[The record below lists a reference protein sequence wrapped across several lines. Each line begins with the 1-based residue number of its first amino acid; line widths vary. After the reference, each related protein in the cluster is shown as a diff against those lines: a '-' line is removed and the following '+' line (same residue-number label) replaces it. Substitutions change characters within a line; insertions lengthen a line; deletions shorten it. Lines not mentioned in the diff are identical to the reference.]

1 MVGNIYKD
9 FKVSK
14 WALLGMAWLPVF
26 FLGTI
31 LYNRDTMEF
40 MEVVMDFSGGL
51 FLLNIT
57 MAWSGMLIIGDA
69 DEKEKWMVYAIALPG
84 GIKGYVKGKYAFVA
98 VMMVLCALFTLVSSV
113 VFDMIVGENILF
125 FASLMIL
132 MISGGISM
140 LFCSLQFPLFF
151 RFGSKK
157 GNAVIGGVFLV
168 VMCAFVIWLMFG
180 DLSILDKLN
189 ADFIQQFFLW
199 LQQHKGTV
207 RLAAFLFFM
216 VGIVGMMISYKVSV
230 RAFRKAVEVL
240 E

>member
-40 MEVVMDFSGGL
+40 MEVVMNFSGGL

-57 MAWSGMLIIGDA
+57 LTCSGMLILGDA

-113 VFDMIVGENILF
+113 VFDIIVGENRMI

-140 LFCSLQFPLFF
+140 LACSLQYPIIFY
-151 RFGSKK
+151 FGSPK
-157 GNAVIGGVFLV
+157 GSTLVGWLLLAVL
-168 VMCAFVIWLMFG
+168 CAVYIWYMFG
-180 DLSILDKLN
+180 DLSILDKLSQN
-189 ADFIQQFFLW
+189 FMELFLW
-199 LQQHKGTV
+199 VQQHVAAV
-207 RLAAFLFFM
+207 RLIVFLFFM
-216 VGIVGMMISYKVSV
+216 VGVAAMMISYKVSV
-230 RAFRKAVEVL
+230 CAMRKAVEVR

>member
-1 MVGNIYKD
+1 
-9 FKVSK
+9 
-14 WALLGMAWLPVF
+14 MAWLPVF

-40 MEVVMDFSGGL
+40 MEVVMNFSGGL

-84 GIKGYVKGKYAFVA
+84 GIKGYVKGKYAFVV
-98 VMMVLCALFTLVSSV
+98 VMMVFSALFTLVSSV
-113 VFDMIVGENILF
+113 VFDIIVGENRMI

>member
-9 FKVSK
+9 FKVLK

-113 VFDMIVGENILF
+113 VFDIIVGENIMI

>member
-113 VFDMIVGENILF
+113 VFDIIVGDNIMLSAGF
-125 FASLMIL
+125 LIF

-140 LFCSLQFPLFF
+140 LACSLQYPIMFY
-151 RFGSKK
+151 FGSPK
-157 GNAVIGGVFLV
+157 GSTLVGWLLLAVL
-168 VMCAFVIWLMFG
+168 CAVYIWYMFG
-180 DLSILDKLN
+180 DLSILDKLSQN
-189 ADFIQQFFLW
+189 FMELFLW
-199 LQQHKGTV
+199 VQQHVAAV
-207 RLAAFLFFM
+207 RLIVFLFFM
-216 VGIVGMMISYKVSV
+216 VGVAAMMISYKVSV
-230 RAFRKAVEVL
+230 CAMRKAVEVR

>member
-1 MVGNIYKD
+1 MVGSIYKD

-14 WALLGMAWLPVF
+14 WVLIAVVLFFVYFLGVILYDAGTMEFKNVVMNFFLGLFNLNFTLPLLGMFISV
-26 FLGTI
+26 
-31 LYNRDTMEF
+31 
-40 MEVVMDFSGGL
+40 
-51 FLLNIT
+51 
-57 MAWSGMLIIGDA
+57 DA

-113 VFDMIVGENILF
+113 VFDIIVGENIMI

-132 MISGGISM
+132 MISGGLSM

-189 ADFIQQFFLW
+189 ADFIQQVFLW